1 MGKFSTFRQ
10 KLSVFTAMLSI
21 IVSSLVFSYFL
32 GKYYLHN
39 VVKSYPVA
47 KTVYRKVYYTVA
59 IKKIRLQPIS
69 VYTLQA
75 GVFTDMS
82 GAEQFANS
90 LKNSGVRPFITS
102 QPPYKVFVFIAPT
115 REKLEVFKNYA
126 PEEVFV
132 VNDILNNVEVE
143 VRADKEFWLEFLP
156 RFAELFSKTLTI
168 ITENSTLDDEKTAV
182 DWLKLSNELKGA
194 INSNS
199 KSVELN
205 ALTQDFEALAQ
216 HLRTD
221 RLTIQEK
228 GSCAQTLLKTK
239 DDYDKIRQFFAKF

>member
-1 MGKFSTFRQ
+1 MGKFSVFRQ
-10 KLSVFTAMLSI
+10 KLAVFTAVISI
-21 IVSSLVFSYFL
+21 IISALVFSYFL

-39 VVKSYPVA
+39 VVKSYPVT
-47 KTVYRKVYYTVA
+47 KTVYRKVYYSVA
-59 IKKIRLQPIS
+59 IKEIRLQPLS

-90 LKNSGVRPFITS
+90 LKNSGLRPFITS

-115 REKLEVFKNYA
+115 REKLEIFKSYV

-143 VRADKEFWLEFLP
+143 VRADKVLWLEFLP
-156 RFAELFSKTLTI
+156 HFAELFSKTLTI
-168 ITENSTLDDEKTAV
+168 INENSTVDDEKTAV
-182 DWLKLSNELKGA
+182 EWLKLANDLKGA
-194 INSNS
+194 TNSNS

-205 ALTQDFEALAQ
+205 ALTHDFEALAQ

-228 GSCAQTLLKTK
+228 GSCAQILLKTK
-239 DDYDKIRQFFAKF
+239 DDYDNIRQFFAKF